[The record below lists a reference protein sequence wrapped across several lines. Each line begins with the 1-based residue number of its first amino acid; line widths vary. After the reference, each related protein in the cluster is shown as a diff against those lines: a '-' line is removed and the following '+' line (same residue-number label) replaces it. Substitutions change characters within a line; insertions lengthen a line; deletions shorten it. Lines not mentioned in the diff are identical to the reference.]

1 VRAMNASAP
10 RSSSPYASWPA
21 GPGGHDALPWY
32 RVLVRV
38 VLVVVP
44 GQVVGAILA
53 TLVVAV
59 VDITARPGASALFWV
74 LPGLLAGVALG
85 LLLSPRGPVPWRH
98 VGLGAAVGAV
108 AILLLVGLGRS
119 RVASASFFT
128 PALLGGLVGCVAIQ
142 TVAALGL
149 RTLRARRARGRR

>member
-1 VRAMNASAP
+1 MNASSGP
-10 RSSSPYASWPA
+10 RSSSPYAS
-21 GPGGHDALPWY
+21 GPGRPGGGDALPWY

-38 VLVVVP
+38 VLAVVP

-59 VDITARPGASALFWV
+59 VDVTAHPGAAALFWV
-74 LPGLLAGVALG
+74 VPGLVAGVALG
-85 LLLSPRGPVPWRH
+85 LLLTPRGPVPWRH

-108 AILLLVGLGRS
+108 ALLLLVGLGQS
-119 RVASASFFT
+119 RVASATFLS

-142 TVAALGL
+142 TVVALGL
-149 RTLRARRARGRR
+149 RLLRSRRGR